1 VNPLD
6 AAAAE
11 LAKYADRCVAIL
23 WKSMDPREGKYYA
36 NKTAEAIKTVLRIL
50 RESQGEHHH
59 TAEGAGHE

>member
-1 VNPLD
+1 MLPPLNLPSTPID
-6 AAAAE
+6 A
-11 LAKYADRCVAIL
+11 
-23 WKSMDPREGKYYA
+23 KSMDPREGKYYA